1 MTGADLRDA
10 NLGGANLSGA
20 NLTKAKLNKVAL
32 NLGGCPKLMPKGW
45 SCVKGGDGKL
55 AIVNR

>member
-10 NLGGANLSGA
+10 NLGGADLSGA

-45 SCVKGGDGKL
+45 SCVKGGAENL
-55 AIVNR
+55 QL